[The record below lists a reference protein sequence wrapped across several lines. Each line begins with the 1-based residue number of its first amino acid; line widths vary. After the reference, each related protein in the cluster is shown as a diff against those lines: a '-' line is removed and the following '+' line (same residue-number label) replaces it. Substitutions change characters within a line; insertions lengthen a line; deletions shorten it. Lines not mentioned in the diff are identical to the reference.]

1 MVIPR
6 WRVGF
11 PRVTHPFATRVE
23 RNKFPSRR
31 VRLAC
36 IRHAASVHPEPGSNS
51 HERSWVSID
60 SKIFTSFC
68 FFNWLPPTTFRIYRC
83 SNLRWTLSHLVCL
96 SLFSFQWAFVA
107 SKKQLLYNNKVN
119 LRSQHFFQIIL
130 LLFFFVRFLND
141 ECKNY
146 ITTSYSRSQYLYF
159 NFIIICILLPIFS
172 LLSL

>member
-68 FFNWLPPTTFRIYRC
+68 FFNWLPPTMFRIYRC

-96 SLFSFQWAFVA
+96 SLFSFQWACVA

-119 LRSQHFFQIIL
+119 LRSQHFFS
-130 LLFFFVRFLND
+130 
-141 ECKNY
+141 NY
-146 ITTSYSRSQYLYF
+146 
-159 NFIIICILLPIFS
+159 FIIIFLRSFQTKKTWIILSS
-172 LLSL
+172 LKLFVNCFLQEFNLFNIDVRLRDDKR